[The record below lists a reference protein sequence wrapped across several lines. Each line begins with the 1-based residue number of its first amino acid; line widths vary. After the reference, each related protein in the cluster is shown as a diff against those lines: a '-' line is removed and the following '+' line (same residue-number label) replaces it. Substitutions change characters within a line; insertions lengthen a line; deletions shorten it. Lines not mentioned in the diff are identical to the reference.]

1 MSSEDK
7 SPIRIDEGS
16 KINVVN
22 LQGDYKIGEK
32 SDSSMVL
39 SMPASFLAQS
49 ENFFVST
56 YRLAKDIKCQAEL
69 AEKGRMS
76 YLWDVMIAIGGVL
89 IGTWNIVPVSIGF
102 VLILCGLFIGRGAH
116 FSIVS
121 SLKGSASAL
130 VRSLETIV
138 SDPSEQEE
146 EIKQKESLGIK
157 PRKKNSVK

>member
-1 MSSEDK
+1 VSSEDK
-7 SPIRIDEGS
+7 SPKRIDEGS

-32 SDSSMVL
+32 SDNSMVL

-76 YLWDVMIAIGGVL
+76 YLWDVMIAVGGIFIGIWSV
-89 IGTWNIVPVSIGF
+89 VPVSIGF

-116 FSIVS
+116 FSVVS
-121 SLKGSASAL
+121 NLKGFACAL
-130 VRSLETIV
+130 VRNLETIV
-138 SDPSEQEE
+138 DDPSE
-146 EIKQKESLGIK
+146 
-157 PRKKNSVK
+157 RKNSDVESSFD

>member
-1 MSSEDK
+1 MNSEGNDLVK
-7 SPIRIDEGS
+7 IDEVP
-16 KINVVN
+16 KIAVVN
-22 LQGDYKIGEK
+22 FQSEFNIGEK
-32 SDSSMVL
+32 GDKSMSL
-39 SMPASFLAQS
+39 RMPANFLAQS

-138 SDPSEQEE
+138 SDRSEQE

-157 PRKKNSVK
+157 PRKKNRGT